1 MQEGFPEL
9 SFESQIGI
17 SQKKTVGTSV
27 EPKEPASLQSG
38 CNEGEQG
45 RARRFRGFKAR
56 QEPCLGTLSFCP
68 VGSSVPLK
76 SQAGEQC
83 DQEDDSGGKVDTGL
97 QKLRTG
103 GRRRTK
109 KEVHAVSQV
118 RYSNAE
124 KKADLRKSEL
134 EWMSAVISWAL
145 KMSRGERT
153 CLGF

>member
-1 MQEGFPEL
+1 M
-9 SFESQIGI
+9 
-17 SQKKTVGTSV
+17 
-27 EPKEPASLQSG
+27 
-38 CNEGEQG
+38 
-45 RARRFRGFKAR
+45 
-56 QEPCLGTLSFCP
+56 
-68 VGSSVPLK
+68 
-76 SQAGEQC
+76 
-83 DQEDDSGGKVDTGL
+83 

-109 KEVHAVSQV
+109 KEVHAVSRV
-118 RYSNAE
+118 RYSDAE